1 MEVVIGFNFD
11 LFNSGMS
18 SNNQAQ
24 NLAAQMQFGPLL
36 YSYQL
41 AMAQAAAAAQQQQAP
56 STKGKCKFP
65 S

>member
-1 MEVVIGFNFD
+1 
-11 LFNSGMS
+11 MS

-56 STKGKCKFP
+56 APKGKCKFDVLLF